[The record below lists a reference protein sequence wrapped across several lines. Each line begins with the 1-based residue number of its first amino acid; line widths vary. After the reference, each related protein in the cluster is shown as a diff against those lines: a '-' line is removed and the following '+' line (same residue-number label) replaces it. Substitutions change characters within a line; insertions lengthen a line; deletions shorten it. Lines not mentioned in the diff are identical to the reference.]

1 MAKGK
6 EWRKCGRLNHFQSN
20 FWSTTRAVKGI
31 IVPESPSIAV
41 GTSDLVS
48 IWVTLQE
55 NQKNN
60 VTLLALPDM
69 GAEIDAILKEIDN
82 VHILA
87 NAIQEQGKAQ

>member
-60 VTLLALPDM
+60 VTLLALPRHGSRD
-69 GAEIDAILKEIDN
+69 
-82 VHILA
+82 
-87 NAIQEQGKAQ
+87 